1 MSRRIHFQLTNNRC
15 PWTSRVSGL
24 QRKTLVSG
32 QRSKEGSEK
41 EKSEEEIKDSAEK
54 VIVKKLDPKLMGTTE
69 TEKLC

>member
-1 MSRRIHFQLTNNRC
+1 
-15 PWTSRVSGL
+15 
-24 QRKTLVSG
+24 VSG